1 MEITE
6 GMKVGH
12 EFIELNPDPG
22 RRIRDPMFERV
33 VGVNNDSGFASY
45 YKPPA
50 ISPEFGRHL
59 PPEHAPGQPQ

>member
-22 RRIRDPMFERV
+22 RRIRNPMFERV
-33 VGVNNDSGFASY
+33 VGVNDDSGFASNEGLAGNDGNNFSGAGNRF
-45 YKPPA
+45 K
-50 ISPEFGRHL
+50 
-59 PPEHAPGQPQ
+59 